1 MPFLPP
7 PPPPGPPPPPSFSL
21 NSKEAPKPSGGG
33 PDGRDLL
40 LHSIRQ
46 GAKLKK
52 TVTNDRSAP
61 LVSGKSAAPTAAPSA
76 RSYANNGNNEVKS
89 NGVPAGGLGG
99 LFAGGMPKL
108 KPTGRAIGGVSPATS
123 SSSSSSCSSGS
134 DHVSPTIPQSETGRR
149 GFPADIKNRGPP
161 PQPPPSSQKP
171 NISSSASDST
181 LSNSS
186 PMTATKK
193 TGNPPLPSKPPVSSY
208 GKPNVAPKPPGAPR
222 PPPPSAKPSPPPK
235 SPGNSHPPPSLP
247 SRPPSVTRAQSMRAP
262 RSPGPLP
269 SPELGDFRGPRFQS
283 QDALHHMSSAAP
295 PPPPA
300 PSFPPPPRTA
310 TLPSNLNGLQQ
321 ANGGVLHAKGAAPPP
336 PPSCPP
342 AASLGHRTAPAPPQY
357 ARPSPL
363 RAPLTRPPPPPR
375 SVNPPLCP
383 PPPPPTSAPPPP
395 PHRTNPAPPP
405 KQAKLPVNAP
415 QAPSG
420 APPPPPVRNSSMRN
434 GSQSAAD
441 FEARYAEYFH
451 SVKDF
456 PLPERYTNC
465 VKVYQSKSGYNRRNT
480 GRVPDMNA
488 KQPAPQP
495 PQLLHVQLSNKMWTN
510 ESSVC

>member
-1 MPFLPP
+1 MPFPPP
-7 PPPPGPPPPPSFSL
+7 PPPPGPPPTPSFGL
-21 NSKEAPKPSGGG
+21 NAKECSKSSGG
-33 PDGRDLL
+33 DLQGRDLL
-40 LHSIRQ
+40 LQSIRQ
-46 GAKLKK
+46 GARLKK
-52 TVTNDRSAP
+52 AVTNDRSSP
-61 LVSGKSAAPTAAPSA
+61 LISGKSNTATPSTSS
-76 RSYANNGNNEVKS
+76 RTTANSGNNEVKS
-89 NGVPAGGLGG
+89 NGVPGGGLGG

-108 KPTGRAIGGVSPATS
+108 KPTGRGISGVSPTTNS
-123 SSSSSSCSSGS
+123 SSSSSSGS
-134 DHVSPTIPQSETGRR
+134 DHVNTTIPQPETARR
-149 GFPADIKNRGPP
+149 AFPADLKNRGPP
-161 PQPPPSSQKP
+161 PQPPPSCQKP

-186 PMTATKK
+186 PVTAVKK
-193 TGNPPLPSKPPVSSY
+193 ANNPPLPSKPPVSSY

-247 SRPPSVTRAQSMRAP
+247 SRGHSVTRAHSLRAP

-283 QDALHHMSSAAP
+283 QDALHYVASAM

-321 ANGGVLHAKGAAPPP
+321 TNGGVPHAKGAAPPP
-336 PPSCPP
+336 PPLCPP
-342 AASLGHRTAPAPPQY
+342 AASLGHRTVPAPPQY

-451 SVKDF
+451 SLKEF
-456 PLPERYTNC
+456 PPPEKYTNC
-465 VKVYQSKSGYNRRNT
+465 AKVYQSKTGLQRRNT
-480 GRVPDMNA
+480 GRMSDNNA

-495 PQLLHVQLSNKMWTN
+495 PQLTHLQISNKMWAN
-510 ESSVC
+510 EASIC